1 MNFFETIFPDLEETK
16 KYICIWIKKKE
27 IKKSYWLQN
36 VFDASNLCSA
46 PELSGH
52 DIYFGLGLSDSN
64 LGEHRR
70 CKADEVAG
78 IPGFWI
84 DIDCINGA
92 HEKKNLP
99 SKSEALKIIEGVYKP
114 SLTIDTVGGFHCY
127 WLFNEILIFD
137 NSEERQNAANLL
149 NDFQNYL
156 RINAKKHGWELDKT
170 HDLSRVLRV
179 PDTISTKYNKLVE
192 VSEFLG
198 ERFNISDFEMFR
210 TETPHVSTI
219 NTASSTFDYTL
230 PPPAD
235 KLQILLVNDETFNKT
250 WFHKR
255 RMQDQSQSAYDMSL
269 ANIVSQTG
277 WSDQE
282 IVSLLIH
289 NRQLYNPQTMTK
301 HKSDD
306 YYSRTIFHARQ
317 NIASKNNVLMAE
329 AEASQLQNSEGFD
342 ALSKKIGVTIIKFF
356 KFMSEPCSYAIVIE
370 NIAEPIQL
378 GEARDLLNQNVFRT
392 RIFESADI
400 LIKKIH
406 NTKETNYWEIFI
418 EALNDR
424 REEIELGEETTERGE
439 TNLWLKMYLYDQGEP
454 FLVDVD
460 ANNNSEGSIP
470 RFAPIIDGNGII
482 WIVGNHLLNWLTD
495 SRKNNI
501 TKRALF
507 KRLRNVGCVQKRQT
521 LGGDKFDIFGLPK
534 EF

>member
-1 MNFFETIFPDLEETK
+1 MNFFETIFPDLKETK

-36 VFDASNLCSA
+36 VLDASNLCSA
-46 PELSGH
+46 PELLGF
-52 DIYFGLGLSDSN
+52 DFYFGLGLSDSH

-70 CKADEVAG
+70 CKASDVAG

-84 DIDCINGA
+84 DIDCVNGA

-99 SKSEALKIIEGVYKP
+99 SKNEALKIIEGVYKP
-114 SLTIDTVGGFHCY
+114 SLTVDTVGGFHCY

-156 RINAKKHGWELDKT
+156 RINAKKYGWELDKT

-179 PDTISTKYNKLVE
+179 PNTISTKYDKLVE
-192 VSEFLG
+192 ISEFVG

-210 TETPHVSTI
+210 TEAPHVSTI
-219 NTASSTFDYTL
+219 NTTSLKFDYTL

-269 ANIVSQTG
+269 ANIVSQAG

-282 IVSLLIH
+282 VVSLLIH
-289 NRQLYNPQTMTK
+289 NRQLYNPQTVGK
-301 HKSDD
+301 HKPDD
-306 YYSRTIFHARQ
+306 YYPRTISNARQ
-317 NIASKNNVLMAE
+317 SVANKNNVLAAE
-329 AEASQLQNSEGFD
+329 EASQLQNSEGFD

-356 KFMSEPCSYAIVIE
+356 KFMSEPCSYAIVLE
-370 NIAEPIQL
+370 NVAEPIQL

-418 EALNDR
+418 EALNAR
-424 REEIELGEETTERGE
+424 REEVELGEETTERGE
-439 TNLWLKMYLYDQGEP
+439 TSLWLRMYLYDQGDP
-454 FLVDVD
+454 FPLD
-460 ANNNSEGSIP
+460 ANDGGEYSIP
-470 RFAPIIDGNGII
+470 RFAPTIDNNGII
-482 WIVGNHLLNWLTD
+482 WIFGNHLHNWLAD
-495 SRKNNI
+495 SRKNNVS
-501 TKRALF
+501 KRALY
-507 KRLRNVGCVQKRQT
+507 KRLRNVGCIHKRQG
-521 LGGDKFDIFGLPK
+521 LKGDKFEIFGLPK